1 MNLRIFVVIL
11 STILACTVF
20 GENAYG
26 NDSIVLEIEET
37 LRTQC
42 KHQVKALNVH
52 MGHIARKEY
61 PDSIKDYHIEACLDL
76 FISCGENS
84 IDDEGNI
91 IIPAPRIEIT
101 DQYRGTKN
109 AYFIRKYLERL
120 KNVEF
125 SKVIFNSSK
134 CYIPN
139 GGIKQVKENEYVAT
153 VIFYQIMIGYKGEII
168 VNPPGYSEYRATV
181 HIKRRGEG
189 HFDVLL
195 GDITATIVS

>member
-1 MNLRIFVVIL
+1 MNLRFFVVIL
-11 STILACTVF
+11 STIFSCMVF
-20 GENAYG
+20 GANTYD
-26 NDSIVLEIEET
+26 NDSIVKEIEET

-76 FISCGENS
+76 FISCGENTT
-84 IDDEGNI
+84 DDEGNI

-101 DQYRGTKN
+101 DKYRDTKN

-120 KNVEF
+120 KNVVYT
-125 SKVIFNSSK
+125 KVIFNSSK
-134 CYIPN
+134 CYLPD
-139 GGIKQVKENEYVAT
+139 GGIRRINENEYSAT
-153 VIFYQIMIGYKGEII
+153 VTFYQIMIGYNGEVTNVISQST
-168 VNPPGYSEYRATV
+168 YKATV

-189 HFDVLL
+189 YFDVLL
-195 GDITATIVS
+195 GDITATIGV

>member
-1 MNLRIFVVIL
+1 MNLRVFIVIL
-11 STILACTVF
+11 STIFSCIVL

-84 IDDEGNI
+84 TDDEGNI

-101 DQYRGTKN
+101 DKYRGTKN

-120 KNVEF
+120 KNIEYT
-125 SKVIFNSSK
+125 KVIFNSSK
-134 CYIPN
+134 CYLPD

-168 VNPPGYSEYRATV
+168 VDPPGYNEYRATV
-181 HIKRRGEG
+181 HIKRKGEG

-195 GDITATIVS
+195 GDIKATMIS